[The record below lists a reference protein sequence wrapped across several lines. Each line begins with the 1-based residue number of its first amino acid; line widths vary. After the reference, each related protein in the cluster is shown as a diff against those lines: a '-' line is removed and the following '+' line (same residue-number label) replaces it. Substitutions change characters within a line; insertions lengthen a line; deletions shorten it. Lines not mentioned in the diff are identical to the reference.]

1 MAYRLGEYVTY
12 GELYTTSH
20 YGVFGFLV
28 LRTEEEEA
36 GGDHTFV
43 RLELTGDPDPDL
55 QGLHLCFEPEE
66 GADIKYFRKSEH
78 KGLQLRQYGATGT
91 MTAQGWV
98 RTLPCPPDE
107 FMARARLGEPPPTT
121 WKNRLYLEWFGPNGR
136 TVVELAGALVEVC
149 TREAEDDSETDNG
162 DWEAMPNWAPKP
174 DSDGENTDSAGDI
187 EITTVN
193 LDGAFGTFSGA
204 EFVPGEQADFE
215 RVLEWERDEDPFG
228 DGGYDDEEILAESSP
243 VDERAGEFRC
253 RPWIKA
259 LCGADT
265 LPRPDELDEA
275 AVELHLKV
283 LLGRL
288 ALFGVALHVCDHCTP
303 RDAYRLLLNK
313 ILPELSRSAPHTGEE
328 EIRAIMTAKYCRFC
342 AAEAYGDFGQAIWN

>member
-36 GGDHTFV
+36 GGEHTFV

-66 GADIKYFRKSEH
+66 GAEVKYFRKAEH
-78 KGLQLRQYGATGT
+78 AGLQLRQYGATGT

-98 RTLPCPPDE
+98 RTLPCPPEE

-121 WKNRLYLEWFGPNGR
+121 WKNRLYLEWYGPNGR
-136 TVVELAGALVEVC
+136 TVVELAGPMVEVC
-149 TREAEDDSETDNG
+149 TREADDDDELDTG
-162 DWEAMPNWAPKP
+162 DWEPLPNGEPMPESERGDDVEDDFQITAVNAA
-174 DSDGENTDSAGDI
+174 GEMETITGTDFR
-187 EITTVN
+187 
-193 LDGAFGTFSGA
+193 L
-204 EFVPGEQADFE
+204 GETGDFE
-215 RVLEWERDEDPFG
+215 RVLGWEQGEDPFAEG
-228 DGGYDDEEILAESSP
+228 AYADEEFLAEPSP
-243 VDERAGEFRC
+243 PDRHTGEPGG
-253 RPWIKA
+253 RPWLKA
-259 LCGADT
+259 LCGTDT
-265 LPRPDELDEA
+265 LPRPDELDET
-275 AVELHLKV
+275 AVEVQLKT

-313 ILPELSRSAPHTGEE
+313 ILPELSRGAPDATGA
-328 EIRAIMTAKYCRFC
+328 EIRAIMTAEYCRFC
-342 AAEAYGDFGQAIWN
+342 AAEACTDFGQAIWN